1 MTEEDSV
8 FDPTLKKKK
17 KKKKTTFDLDAA
29 FNENSSTGDIL
40 ENIDKENQEPEP
52 SVPAEDD
59 EALDL
64 ENFGRKKKKK
74 KKAFNLD
81 ELDAALPDTKKE
93 DVVEQQTEEVIVDDT
108 FDLDMDFSKT
118 KKKKKKKKDLDELV
132 AEEERKEIED
142 KENEETSW
150 VGSDRDYTYD
160 ELLVRVFNIMR
171 EKKSRHGC
179 W

>member
-1 MTEEDSV
+1 M
-8 FDPTLKKKK
+8 KKKK

-93 DVVEQQTEEVIVDDT
+93 VIY
-108 FDLDMDFSKT
+108 
-118 KKKKKKKKDLDELV
+118 
-132 AEEERKEIED
+132 I
-142 KENEETSW
+142 
-150 VGSDRDYTYD
+150 
-160 ELLVRVFNIMR
+160 
-171 EKKSRHGC
+171 
-179 W
+179 